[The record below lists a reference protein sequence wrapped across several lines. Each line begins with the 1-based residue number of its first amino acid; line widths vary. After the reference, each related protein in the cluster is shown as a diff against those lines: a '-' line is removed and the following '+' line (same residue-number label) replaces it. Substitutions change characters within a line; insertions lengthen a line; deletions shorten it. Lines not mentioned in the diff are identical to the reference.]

1 MKGGE
6 CDKNG
11 LNFCL
16 VAKGFFYHITGE
28 NIYYLISTLVYLL
41 TFSLPMFYSSVLIHI
56 FISLNL
62 SHIVMSLKGVI
73 LSIIIGILQLRLA
86 ALSYCNMRFFRSYK
100 LMAVW
105 IDKYVMF
112 KVLQICNIPHSLL
125 NIYYWIIN
133 NKHMVVDN
141 ILELKILFKKSFKY
155 YFLIKARVLSCEIT
169 I

>member
-1 MKGGE
+1 MNRKKIKYRELWTIQSFTHLLRVLEFFSQMKGCE

-16 VAKGFFYHITGE
+16 VVKGFFYHIAGE

-41 TFSLPMFYSSVLIHI
+41 TFSLPMLYSSVLIHI

-86 ALSYCNMRFFRSYK
+86 ELSYCNMRFFRSYK

-112 KVLQICNIPHSLL
+112 KVLQICNIPHSF
-125 NIYYWIIN
+125 Y
-133 NKHMVVDN
+133 
-141 ILELKILFKKSFKY
+141 
-155 YFLIKARVLSCEIT
+155 
-169 I
+169 